1 MQDYMTA
8 AVAARQAELRKV
20 AGRRRVRRSRP
31 VIDLDAGTTAET
43 PVAQAAKEL
52 TLACTR

>member
-8 AVAARQAELRKV
+8 AVTARQAELRKG

-31 VIDLDAGTTAET
+31 VIDLDARPAAAE
-43 PVAQAAKEL
+43 PVEQAAKEL